1 MIVTNVTPT
10 ELDFTQDRLSLM
22 GSKVSFRD
30 LYNKQNQLPI
40 YKGKYYKADD
50 VVSLFVTI
58 NNILTTVSTNYH
70 NQHEIVNNLRTELE
84 QAKLE
89 NNSEV
94 LKEELSKKDDELFN
108 FIKSSNE
115 QLAFIQGELDSKDQL
130 IAKYE
135 QERTV
140 LAKAIRQY
148 QSKIKELE
156 ENK

>member
-22 GSKVSFRD
+22 GSRVSFRD

-40 YKGKYYKADD
+40 YKGNYYKADD

-84 QAKLE
+84 QAKVE